1 MKVLSKSKKE
11 GSGGRPVM
19 LLDLFDK
26 FDGQTSPAAFPLVR
40 KLINSKATD
49 SLPRPRN
56 TETVS
61 DIYCMDS
68 AAKLPSQPVIRQWA
82 KHTNFV
88 RRKGNRVIS
97 FSIFTITEQ
106 FCMVFSECGS
116 QSCHIQFL
124 WMMIMVM
131 IARMTLN
138 VQYFMI

>member
-1 MKVLSKSKKE
+1 MSGAQHQGYKSEKMVHEGFVKE
-11 GSGGRPVM
+11 QEGRVGGEACNAAG
-19 LLDLFDK
+19 LDDK

-61 DIYCMDS
+61 DIYCMES

-116 QSCHIQFL
+116 QSCHI
-124 WMMIMVM
+124 
-131 IARMTLN
+131 
-138 VQYFMI
+138 